1 MRKHAAK
8 KLSLSRE
15 TLHRLTTASLAG
27 VVGATDGEIGAG
39 AVEVD
44 KNLSI
49 QVCTNVISDCVGC
62 TTPLASCPRTMF
74 SYCTCA

>member
-27 VVGATDGEIGAG
+27 VVGATDGEIGVA
-39 AVEVD
+39 EVD

-49 QVCTNVISDCVGC
+49 QVCTNVISDCLGC

>member
-1 MRKHAAK
+1 MKKHFAK

-15 TLHRLTTASLAG
+15 TLHRLTGDSLAG
-27 VVGATDGEIGAG
+27 VAGATDGEIGAV
-39 AVEVD
+39 AID

-49 QVCTNVISDCVGC
+49 DVCTRVISDCLTC
-62 TTPLASCPRTMF
+62 TTPQASCPPSMF